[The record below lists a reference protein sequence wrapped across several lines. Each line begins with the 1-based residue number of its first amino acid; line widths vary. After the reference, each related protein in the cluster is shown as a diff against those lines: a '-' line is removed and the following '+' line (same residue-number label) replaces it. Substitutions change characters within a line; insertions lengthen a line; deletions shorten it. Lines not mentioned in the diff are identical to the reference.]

1 MKNSKVIVAA
11 LAACMVLFAGCK
23 KESNGVVNLGTK
35 LEPIGAN
42 SKIYLNP
49 NDVPQ
54 FFTAGEQIRV
64 NNDDNPYTINSD
76 YTVTGVEEI
85 ESGTYYAMYPASIVT
100 GNNGVSATT
109 TIKLPHLQTWETQTI
124 TVVEDEDE
132 VEVVKQKINLPCAA
146 ALAADG
152 DKVLRFRNLCS
163 LIEVEW
169 ENTTGSAQTIRSI
182 EVTAQ
187 GRGLWGEGTA
197 TIDGANSRI
206 NIPYTGTNS
215 RVVLE
220 MPNGIQVAAGE
231 TSPKMYVIV
240 PPYTS
245 GTPFTVKIRFNTG
258 SDNVEVNYSSINIE
272 RNSIYFISNSGT
284 PEEDTEISGYYSISP
299 TCKVVFSKG
308 NLQYIGELEDYEDNT
323 NWHFADNQY
332 DYFGRNNM
340 GNGWNQLSTTVDL
353 FCWSV
358 DNEDPGFNSWYNED
372 THSYGL
378 RAEENAEDY
387 YWGYP
392 TFLDWGTMA
401 IDGDPANTWFTLTK
415 AEWQYLL
422 GPDEN
427 ISDEN
432 VNASNYRPNAKA
444 LRINVNITNI
454 PNHPTGQ
461 TTIHGCL
468 LFPDD
473 WTIDRLPSGIT
484 LTTGQVN
491 NLTYEQFRRIE
502 AVGCVLLPEAGY
514 REVGGVHNNW
524 VDAVTSYNLG
534 QYWTATPVGGEEA
547 YYMQYNYIANNYAA
561 NNTTADGVVFYGN
574 SVRLVKPAPGYT
586 YANCNR
592 TGPSSSK

>member
-64 NNDDNPYTINSD
+64 NNDDNPYTITSN
-76 YTVTGVEEI
+76 YQVTGVEAVE
-85 ESGTYYAMYPASIVT
+85 EGGTYYAMYPAGIVT
-100 GNNGVSATT
+100 DDNGVQASTA
-109 TIKLPHLQTWETQTI
+109 IKLPHLQTWETQTI
-124 TVVEDEDE
+124 TVVEDGDE

-169 ENTTGSAQTIRSI
+169 ENTTGSTQTIRSI
-182 EVTAQ
+182 EVTAED
-187 GRGLWGEGTA
+187 RGLWGEGTA

-220 MPNGIQVAAGE
+220 MPNGIQVAASE

-258 SDNVEVNYSSINIE
+258 SDNVEVNYPSINID
-272 RNSIYFISNSGT
+272 RNTVYFISNSGT
-284 PEEDTEISGYYSISP
+284 PQEDTEISGYYSISED
-299 TCKVVFSKG
+299 CKVVFSKG
-308 NLQYIGELEDYEDNT
+308 NLQHIGALSTYADNST
-323 NWHFADNQY
+323 WHFADNQY
-332 DYFGRNNM
+332 DFYGVKNLNET
-340 GNGWNQLSTTVDL
+340 GSYNLSGTVDM
-353 FCWSV
+353 FCWSIS
-358 DNEDPGFNSWYNED
+358 NEAMSGSWDAGYLNGGS
-372 THSYGL
+372 TYGL
-378 RAEENAEDY
+378 RTPEEERDY
-387 YWGYP
+387 FSSTP
-392 TFLDWGTMA
+392 NFLDWGTMA
-401 IDGDPANTWFTLTK
+401 IDGDPANTWFTMTK

-422 GPDEN
+422 NG
-427 ISDEN
+427 
-432 VNASNYRPNAKA
+432 RPNAA
-444 LRINVNITNI
+444 NLRINVNITGI
-454 PNHPTGQ
+454 PNHPTNPTGQ

-473 WTIDRLPSGIT
+473 WTEDRMPSNIDFNYEG
-484 LTTGQVN
+484 VN
-491 NLTYEQFRRIE
+491 NISYTDFRRIE
-502 AVGCVLLPEAGY
+502 AVGCVLLPQCGY
-514 REVGGVHNNW
+514 REVGGFHENW
-524 VDAVTSYNLG
+524 VSTAMSYNEG
-534 QYWTATPVGGEEA
+534 HYWTSTGDGYSEA
-547 YYMQYNYIANNYAA
+547 SYVIYNYHANSYIASYD
-561 NNTTADGVVFYGN
+561 ADQESVIYYGK

-586 YANCNR
+586 YANCSG

>member
-54 FFTAGEQIRV
+54 FFTDGEQIRV

-76 YTVTGVEEI
+76 YTVTGVQEI

-100 GNNGVSATT
+100 DENGVQASTA
-109 TIKLPHLQTWETQTI
+109 IKLPHLQTWETQT
-124 TVVEDEDE
+124 VGG
-132 VEVVKQKINLPCAA
+132 VVKQKINLPCAA

-169 ENTTGSAQTIRSI
+169 TNTTGSAQTIRSI

-220 MPNGIQVAAGE
+220 MPNGIEVAANA

-258 SDNVEVNYSSINIE
+258 SDNVEVNYPSINID
-272 RNSIYFISNSGT
+272 RNTVYFISNSGT

-308 NLQYIGELEDYEDNT
+308 NLQHIGALNTYADNST
-323 NWHFADNQY
+323 WHFADNQY
-332 DYFGRNNM
+332 DYFGR
-340 GNGWNQLSTTVDL
+340 GNIGDGWNELTTNVDL

-358 DNEDPGFNSWYNED
+358 SNEDPGYNSWY
-372 THSYGL
+372 TGGHSYGL
-378 RAEENAEDY
+378 RAEEDADDY
-387 YWGYP
+387 YWEEP
-392 TFLDWGTMA
+392 DFLDWGTMA
-401 IDGDPANTWFTLTK
+401 IDGDPANTWFTMTK
-415 AEWQYLL
+415 AEWEYLL
-422 GPDEN
+422 NTRTG
-427 ISDEN
+427 
-432 VNASNYRPNAKA
+432 ARG

-502 AVGCVLLPEAGY
+502 AVGCVLLPESGY
-514 REVGGVHNNW
+514 REVGGYNNNW

-534 QYWTATPVGGEEA
+534 QYWTATPVGGTEA

-561 NNTTADGVVFYGN
+561 NNTTADGAVFYGN

>member
-1 MKNSKVIVAA
+1 
-11 LAACMVLFAGCK
+11 MVLFAGCK

-54 FFTAGEQIRV
+54 FFTQGEQIRI
-64 NNDDNPYTINSD
+64 NDDSDPYTITSN
-76 YTVTGVEEI
+76 YQVTGVEAVE
-85 ESGTYYAMYPASIVT
+85 EGGTYYAMYPASIVT
-100 GNNGVSATT
+100 DDNGVQAST
-109 TIKLPHLQTWETQTI
+109 TIKLPHLQTWETE
-124 TVVEDEDE
+124 TVDG
-132 VEVVKQKINLPCAA
+132 VVKQKINLPCAA
-146 ALAADG
+146 ALAANG

-163 LIEVEW
+163 LIEVQW
-169 ENTTGSAQTIRSI
+169 TNPTDNAQTIRSI

-187 GRGLWGEGTA
+187 GTGLWGTGTA

-206 NIPYTGTNS
+206 SIPYNGKNS

-220 MPNGIQVAAGE
+220 MPAGIQVAAHA

-240 PPYTS
+240 PPYAT
-245 GTPFTVKIRFNTG
+245 GVPFTVKIRFNTG
-258 SDNVEVNYSSINIE
+258 SDNVEVNYPSINID
-272 RNSIYFISNSGT
+272 RNTVYFISNSGT

-308 NLQYIGELEDYEDNT
+308 NLQYIGDLEDYEDNT

-332 DYFGRNNM
+332 DYFGRTNM
-340 GNGWNQLSTTVDL
+340 GEGWNQLTNTVDL
-353 FCWSV
+353 FCLSIS
-358 DNEDPGFNSWYNED
+358 NERGNGWDSWY
-372 THSYGL
+372 TSGHSYGL
-378 RAEENAEDY
+378 RCAENADDY
-387 YWGYP
+387 YATIP
-392 TFLDWGTMA
+392 VFLDWGTMA
-401 IDGDPANTWFTLTK
+401 IDGDPANTWFTMTK
-415 AEWQYLL
+415 AEWEYLL
-422 GPDEN
+422 NTRPD
-427 ISDEN
+427 
-432 VNASNYRPNAKA
+432 ASA

-484 LTTGQVN
+484 LTRDVVN
-491 NLTYEQFRRIE
+491 SLTYEEFRRIE

-514 REVGGVHNNW
+514 RDVGGYNGNW
-524 VDAVTSYNLG
+524 IATVTSYNLG
-534 QYWTATPVGGEEA
+534 QYWSSTMISDNDYEA
-547 YYMQYNYIANNYAA
+547 YYMQYNFIANNYAA
-561 NNTTADGVVFYGN
+561 NNTTVNGLIHYGN

>member
-54 FFTAGEQIRV
+54 FFTQGEQIRI
-64 NNDDNPYTINSD
+64 NDDSDPYTINSD

-85 ESGTYYAMYPASIVT
+85 ESGTYYAMYPAGIVT
-100 GNNGVSATT
+100 DENGVQASTA
-109 TIKLPHLQTWETQTI
+109 IKLPHLQTWETE
-124 TVVEDEDE
+124 TVDG
-132 VEVVKQKINLPCAA
+132 VVKQKINLPCAA
-146 ALAADG
+146 ALAASG

-187 GRGLWGEGTA
+187 GTGLWGTGTA
-197 TIDGANSRI
+197 TINGANSAI

-220 MPNGIQVAAGE
+220 MPTGIQVAADA

-240 PPYTS
+240 PPYAT
-245 GTPFTVKIRFNTG
+245 GVPFTVKIRFNTG
-258 SDNVEVNYSSINIE
+258 SDNVEVNYPSINID
-272 RNSIYFISNSGT
+272 RNTVYFISNSDT
-284 PEEDTEISGYYSISP
+284 PEEDTEISGYYSISS

-308 NLQYIGELEDYEDNT
+308 NLQYIGDLEDYQDNT

-332 DYFGRNNM
+332 DYFGRGNI
-340 GNGWNQLSTTVDL
+340 GNGWNSLTNNVDL

-358 DNEDPGFNSWYNED
+358 RNEDAGYNSWFTQGTN
-372 THSYGL
+372 SYGL
-378 RAEENAEDY
+378 RAEEEADDY
-387 YWGYP
+387 YWEDP
-392 TFLDWGTMA
+392 EFLDWGTMA
-401 IDGDPANTWFTLTK
+401 IDGDPANTWFTMTK
-415 AEWQYLL
+415 AEWEYLL
-422 GPDEN
+422 NTRTG
-427 ISDEN
+427 
-432 VNASNYRPNAKA
+432 ARG

-454 PNHPTGQ
+454 PNHSTGQ

-484 LTTGQVN
+484 LTENVVN
-491 NLTYEQFRRIE
+491 SLTYEEFRRIE

-514 REVGGVHNNW
+514 REVGGFNNNW
-524 VDAVTSYNLG
+524 VAAVTSYNLG
-534 QYWTATPVGGEEA
+534 QYWTATPVGGTEA

-561 NNTTADGVVFYGN
+561 NNTTADGAVFYGN

>member
-54 FFTAGEQIRV
+54 FFTAGEQIRI
-64 NNDDNPYTINSD
+64 NDDSDPYTINSD
-76 YTVTGVEEI
+76 YTVTGVQEI

-100 GNNGVSATT
+100 DENGVQASTA
-109 TIKLPHLQTWETQTI
+109 IKLPHLQTWETE
-124 TVVEDEDE
+124 TVDG
-132 VEVVKQKINLPCAA
+132 VVKQKINLPCAA
-146 ALAADG
+146 ALAASG

-187 GRGLWGEGTA
+187 GTGLWGTGTA
-197 TIDGANSRI
+197 TINGANSAI

-220 MPNGIQVAAGE
+220 MPTGIQVAADA

-240 PPYTS
+240 PPYAT
-245 GTPFTVKIRFNTG
+245 GVPFTVKIRFNTG
-258 SDNVEVNYSSINIE
+258 SDNVEVNYPSINID
-272 RNSIYFISNSGT
+272 RNTVYFISNSGT
-284 PEEDTEISGYYSISP
+284 PEEDTEISGYYSISS

-308 NLQYIGELEDYEDNT
+308 NLQYIGDLEDYQDNT

-332 DYFGRNNM
+332 DYFGRGNI
-340 GNGWNQLSTTVDL
+340 GNGWNSLTNNVDL

-358 DNEDPGFNSWYNED
+358 RNEDAGYNSWFTQGTN
-372 THSYGL
+372 SYGL
-378 RAEENAEDY
+378 RAEEEADDY
-387 YWGYP
+387 YWEDP
-392 TFLDWGTMA
+392 EFLDWGTMA
-401 IDGDPANTWFTLTK
+401 IDGDPANTWFTMTK
-415 AEWQYLL
+415 AEWEYLL
-422 GPDEN
+422 NTRTG
-427 ISDEN
+427 
-432 VNASNYRPNAKA
+432 ARG

-454 PNHPTGQ
+454 PNHSTGQ

-484 LTTGQVN
+484 LTENVVN
-491 NLTYEQFRRIE
+491 SLTYEEFRRIE

-514 REVGGVHNNW
+514 REVGGFNNNW
-524 VDAVTSYNLG
+524 VAAVTSYNLG
-534 QYWTATPVGGEEA
+534 QYWTATPVGGTEA

-561 NNTTADGVVFYGN
+561 NNTTADGAVFYGN

>member
-1 MKNSKVIVAA
+1 
-11 LAACMVLFAGCK
+11 MVLFAGCK

-54 FFTAGEQIRV
+54 FFTAGEQIRI
-64 NNDDNPYTINSD
+64 NDDSDPYTINSD
-76 YTVTGVEEI
+76 YTVTGVQEI

-100 GNNGVSATT
+100 DENGVQASTA
-109 TIKLPHLQTWETQTI
+109 IKLPHLQTWETE
-124 TVVEDEDE
+124 TVDG
-132 VEVVKQKINLPCAA
+132 VVKQKINLPCAA
-146 ALAADG
+146 ALAASG

-187 GRGLWGEGTA
+187 GTGLWGTGTA
-197 TIDGANSRI
+197 TINGANSAI

-220 MPNGIQVAAGE
+220 MPTGIQVAADA

-240 PPYTS
+240 PPYAT
-245 GTPFTVKIRFNTG
+245 GVPFTVKIRFNTG
-258 SDNVEVNYSSINIE
+258 SDNVEVNYPSINID
-272 RNSIYFISNSGT
+272 RNTVYFISNSGT
-284 PEEDTEISGYYSISP
+284 PEEDTEISGYYSISS

-308 NLQYIGELEDYEDNT
+308 NLQYIGDLEDYQDNT

-332 DYFGRNNM
+332 DYFGRGNI
-340 GNGWNQLSTTVDL
+340 GNGWNSLTNNVDL

-358 DNEDPGFNSWYNED
+358 RNEDAGYNSWFTQGTN
-372 THSYGL
+372 SYGL
-378 RAEENAEDY
+378 RAEEEADDY
-387 YWGYP
+387 YWEDP
-392 TFLDWGTMA
+392 EFLDWGTMA
-401 IDGDPANTWFTLTK
+401 IDGDPANTWFTMTK
-415 AEWQYLL
+415 AEWEYLL
-422 GPDEN
+422 NTRTG
-427 ISDEN
+427 
-432 VNASNYRPNAKA
+432 ARG

-454 PNHPTGQ
+454 PNHSTGQ

-484 LTTGQVN
+484 LTENVVN
-491 NLTYEQFRRIE
+491 SLTYEEFRRIE

-514 REVGGVHNNW
+514 REVGGFNNNW
-524 VDAVTSYNLG
+524 VAAVTSYNLG
-534 QYWTATPVGGEEA
+534 QYWTATPVGGTEA

-561 NNTTADGVVFYGN
+561 NNTTADGAVFYGN